1 MSVFVLVGT
10 SAQVASI
17 VLRSLVPGALLL
29 AF

>member
-1 MSVFVLVGT
+1 MSVVVHVGT
-10 SAQVASI
+10 LAQVASV